1 MLYSTDVILGTIHAA
16 CFHGD
21 AELLQLHLNR
31 LQRNIDLIDQP
42 DECGMYPLHW
52 AALGGSDE
60 CINILLE
67 VGCSVDCLNN
77 GLNSPLLLA
86 AAQGHHT
93 SILILI
99 GCGADVLIRNL
110 SDRDALWMAVLYGSN
125 SPQLYD
131 TIHVLVDAGVQL
143 DMPDASGSTPL
154 HECAARNLSRPVLIL
169 VDSGANISATHER
182 NGLTPLHLA
191 CSNDSPDPETIRC
204 FLEKGGRPNW
214 RDAAN
219 RTAFDMVLSTH
230 SLISKSSAKRE
241 NSPSAQVTD
250 DITTFSMTVLPI
262 LCELVRKGCRYNADD
277 ISHLRPSF
285 QDAINSSKV
294 QWVHELVPDILVE
307 YLGDS
312 ECHKFFS
319 CNWTKDSAS
328 KCCLLCLDKFTLT
341 NRRHHCRV
349 CGALCCDHC
358 STKRVAIPAGLGES
372 DPSSPKSSVSDG
384 RVCDSCYNVLNYE
397 SQQWKMNIVKRQKE
411 KAQLAMRAAN
421 VVKLPLPT
429 QSNDVKRETAQNVMA
444 EAMQGMHERGQ
455 RLQETSDR
463 AEKLRDAATD
473 FNKMTKELVARQ
485 KRSGW

>member
-1 MLYSTDVILGTIHAA
+1 M
-16 CFHGD
+16 
-21 AELLQLHLNR
+21 
-31 LQRNIDLIDQP
+31 
-42 DECGMYPLHW
+42 
-52 AALGGSDE
+52 
-60 CINILLE
+60 
-67 VGCSVDCLNN
+67 
-77 GLNSPLLLA
+77 
-86 AAQGHHT
+86 
-93 SILILI
+93 
-99 GCGADVLIRNL
+99 
-110 SDRDALWMAVLYGSN
+110 
-125 SPQLYD
+125 
-131 TIHVLVDAGVQL
+131 
-143 DMPDASGSTPL
+143 
-154 HECAARNLSRPVLIL
+154 
-169 VDSGANISATHER
+169 
-182 NGLTPLHLA
+182 
-191 CSNDSPDPETIRC
+191 
-204 FLEKGGRPNW
+204 
-214 RDAAN
+214 
-219 RTAFDMVLSTH
+219 
-230 SLISKSSAKRE
+230 
-241 NSPSAQVTD
+241 
-250 DITTFSMTVLPI
+250 
-262 LCELVRKGCRYNADD
+262 
-277 ISHLRPSF
+277 
-285 QDAINSSKV
+285 
-294 QWVHELVPDILVE
+294 E

-328 KCCLLCLDKFTLT
+328 KCCFLCLDKFTLT

-358 STKRVAIPAGLGES
+358 SIKRVAIPAGLGES

-397 SQQWKMNIVKRQKE
+397 SQQWKMNIGTHSLTHSPTYLLTYSLTYSLIYVLTIVKRQKE